1 MSCRDPHFLSFFTI
15 VARAVP
21 KKSPFVNNNFGQRY
35 LIVLPEFLHIYEAN
49 TVLLYYTPFSLRLRL
64 RSSLGPEP
72 FFLKKIVLQRDS
84 IMNKELLAES
94 MTIRMT
100 FRDKKRIQNY
110 ANKQGIS
117 YSEAIRILC
126 NLALET
132 IQTEEENE

>member
-1 MSCRDPHFLSFFTI
+1 
-15 VARAVP
+15 
-21 KKSPFVNNNFGQRY
+21 
-35 LIVLPEFLHIYEAN
+35 
-49 TVLLYYTPFSLRLRL
+49 
-64 RSSLGPEP
+64 
-72 FFLKKIVLQRDS
+72 
-84 IMNKELLAES
+84 MNKELLAES

-100 FRDKKRIQNY
+100 FRDKKRIQDY